1 MDIVKD
7 SPIIAA
13 VKNEKELR
21 HALQSECE
29 TVFLLFGS
37 LLSVDELVKKIK
49 ESGKTAIVHIDL
61 IEGLGNN
68 DIAVDF
74 LKKYCSPDGI
84 ISTKVSMI
92 KRAKKLGLTTVH
104 RMFIIDSLSIGNI
117 KTVLDAGNPDY
128 VEILPGII
136 PKAIEEICETVS
148 IPVITGGLIKKKEEV
163 IAALNAGAAAV
174 STSCEEVWGM

>member
-1 MDIVKD
+1 MDIRD
-7 SPIIAA
+7 NPIIAA
-13 VKNEKELR
+13 VKNEKELEK
-21 HALQSECE
+21 ALRSECQ

-37 LLSVDELVKKIK
+37 LLNVDTLVRRIK
-49 ESGKTAIVHIDL
+49 ESGRTAIIHIDL

-92 KRAKKLGLTTVH
+92 KRAKKLGLITVH
-104 RMFIIDSLSIGNI
+104 RVFILDSLSIGNI
-117 KTVLDAGNPDY
+117 RTVIDAGDPDY

-136 PKAIEEICETVS
+136 PRVIEEICREIS
-148 IPVITGGLIKKKEEV
+148 IPVITGGLIKEKEEV
-163 IAALNAGAAAV
+163 LAALKAGAAAV
-174 STSCEEVWGM
+174 SSSCVDVWEM